1 MELMARIEVID
12 QTLRD
17 GQQSYWGMRMQ
28 AGQVLP
34 VADAIDSA
42 GYRVVDL
49 TGSSIFEVMVR
60 FREENPWK
68 GLDALRAALPNSTLR
83 AGTRTNGIVGMNVTP
98 DSIVE
103 LWIRT
108 LAKHGVESL
117 WIFDCLHDAEN
128 MIRVAKVARDAG
140 LAPSPQLNF
149 SESPVHKDTYYADV
163 IERMIVGGAAET
175 IILGDE
181 AGVLG
186 PERARRWIA
195 MAQERAAAGDTPL
208 EMHFHNRTAMANL
221 NHIIGVEEGV
231 RIVHSAISTLAN
243 GVSMPSTEVT
253 VENLRRLGHE
263 VAVDDSRFAEV
274 AEHFGGLADDE
285 GFARGAPVEYQ
296 VAAIQQQF
304 PGGMM
309 GTLREQLKQV
319 GMSERLPEVLE
330 EAIVVRSELGWPIMA
345 TPFSQLVGI
354 QALLNVVQGERYA
367 TIPDENLM
375 YLAGW
380 YGTPPGEVDQE
391 VLDRAAATAR
401 GKEMLAAGH
410 APQPSLA
417 DIRKEYGE
425 NLSDEELLLRY
436 LIPGPDVDRV
446 YEADNPIAPIRPR
459 GGPEGLPWLKDLLR
473 NSEARAVSASRGGVS
488 VSLRK

>member
-1 MELMARIEVID
+1 MARIEIVD

-28 AGQVLP
+28 AGQMLP
-34 VADAIDSA
+34 VAEAIDSA

-60 FREENPWK
+60 FRRENPWK
-68 GLDALRAALPNSTLR
+68 GLDAIRAALPSSTLR

-108 LAKHGVESL
+108 LAKHGIESL

-128 MIRVAKVARDAG
+128 MVRVAKVARDAG

-149 SESPVHKDTYYADV
+149 SESPVHTDAYYADV
-163 IERMIVGGAAET
+163 IDRMVAGGAAAT

-181 AGVLG
+181 AGVMG
-186 PERARRWIA
+186 PERARRWIRQS
-195 MAQERAAAGDTPL
+195 QERAAAGGVPL

-231 RIVHSAISTLAN
+231 GIVHSAISTLAN

-253 VENLRRLGHE
+253 VDNLRRLGHE
-263 VAVDDSRFAEV
+263 VAIDDSRFAEV
-274 AEHFGGLADDE
+274 AAHFGALADDE
-285 GFARGAPVEYQ
+285 GFARGAPVEYS

-319 GMSERLPEVLE
+319 GMSDRLPEVLE
-330 EAIVVRSELGWPIMA
+330 EAIRVREEMGWPIMA

-380 YGTPPGEVDQE
+380 YGKPPGEVE
-391 VLDRAAATAR
+391 PELLERAAATQR
-401 GKEMLAAGH
+401 GREMMDAGH
-410 APQPSLA
+410 APQPSLKE
-417 DIRKEYGE
+417 IRASYGE
-425 NLSDEELLLRY
+425 SLSDEELLLRY
-436 LIPGPDVDRV
+436 LIPGSDVDEM
-446 YEADNPIAPIRPR
+446 YAADNPIRPIRPL
-459 GGPEGLPWLKDLLR
+459 GDLAGLPWLRDLLR
-473 NSEARAVSASRGGVS
+473 NGEARGLSASRGNVS
-488 VSLRK
+488 VTLRR

>member
-1 MELMARIEVID
+1 MARIEIVD
-12 QTLRD
+12 QSLRD

-28 AGQVLP
+28 AGQILP

-42 GYRVVDL
+42 GYRIVDL

-68 GLDALRAALPNSTLR
+68 GLDAIRAALPNSTLR

-108 LAKHGVESL
+108 LAKHGIESL
-117 WIFDCLHDAEN
+117 WIFDCLHDVEN
-128 MIRVAKVARDAG
+128 MIRVAKIARDAG
-140 LAPSPQLNF
+140 LKPSPQINF
-149 SESPVHKDTYYADV
+149 SESPVHTDEYYGDV
-163 IERMIVGGAAET
+163 VERMVAGAAAET
-175 IILGDE
+175 ILLGDE

-186 PERARRWIA
+186 PERARHWIRLMREHA
-195 MAQERAAAGDTPL
+195 HDIPL
-208 EMHFHNRTAMANL
+208 ELHFHNRTAMANL

-231 RIVHSAISTLAN
+231 SIVHSAVSTLAN

-253 VENLRRLGHE
+253 VDNMRRLGHE
-263 VAVDDSRFAEV
+263 VAIDDSRLGEV
-274 AEHFGGLADDE
+274 AEHFGALADEE

-296 VAAIQQQF
+296 VANIQQQF

-330 EAIVVRSELGWPIMA
+330 EAIRVRSEMGWPIMA

-375 YLAGW
+375 YVAGW
-380 YGTPPGEVDQE
+380 YGTPPGEVDAE
-391 VLDRAAATAR
+391 LKERAAATAR
-401 GKEMLAAGH
+401 GKEMMAAGH
-410 APQPSLA
+410 APQPSLKE
-417 DIRKEYGE
+417 IRAEYGE

-436 LIPGPDVDRV
+436 LIPGNDVEAM
-446 YEADNPIAPIRPR
+446 YAADNPIEPIRPI
-459 GGPEGLPWLKDLLR
+459 GGPEGLPWLRDLLA
-473 NSEARAVSASRGGVS
+473 NSEARGLSASRGGIS
-488 VSLRK
+488 VTLRR

>member
-1 MELMARIEVID
+1 MARVEIID
-12 QTLRD
+12 QSLRD

-28 AGQVLP
+28 AGQMLP

-68 GLDALRAALPNSTLR
+68 GLGAIRAALPSSTLR

-108 LAKHGVESL
+108 LAKHGIESL

-128 MIRVAKVARDAG
+128 MIRVAKIARDAG
-140 LAPSPQLNF
+140 MAPSPQLNF
-149 SESPVHKDTYYADV
+149 SESPVHTDEYYADV
-163 IERMIVGGAAET
+163 ISRMIAGGAAET

-186 PERARRWIA
+186 PERARRWIRLC
-195 MAQERAAAGDTPL
+195 QERAAAGETPL

-231 RIVHSAISTLAN
+231 RIAHSAISTLAN

-253 VENLRRLGHE
+253 VDNLRRLGHE
-263 VAVDDSRFAEV
+263 VPVDERRFAEV
-274 AEHFGGLADDE
+274 AEHFGALADDQ
-285 GFARGAPVEYQ
+285 GFARGAPVEYS

-319 GMSERLPEVLE
+319 GMSDRLPEVLE
-330 EAIVVRSELGWPIMA
+330 EAIRVRSEMGWPIMA

-354 QALLNVVQGERYA
+354 QALLNVVQGGERYA

-380 YGTPPGEVDQE
+380 YGTPPGEVDPE
-391 VLDRAAATAR
+391 VLDKAAATAR
-401 GKEMLAAGH
+401 GKQMIDAGH

-417 DIRKEYGE
+417 EIRAEYGE
-425 NLSDEELLLRY
+425 SLSDEELLLRY
-436 LIPGPDVDRV
+436 LIPGEDVDKM
-446 YEADNPIAPIRPR
+446 YAADNPIEPVYPI
-459 GGPEGLPWLKDLLR
+459 GGSAGMEWIKDLI
-473 NSEARAVSASRGGVS
+473 ADGGSRGVRVSRGPVS
-488 VSLRK
+488 VTLRR

>member
-1 MELMARIEVID
+1 MARIEIVD

-34 VADAIDSA
+34 VAAAIDSA

-60 FREENPWK
+60 YRQENPWK
-68 GLDALRAALPNSTLR
+68 GLDALRAALPSSTLR

-108 LAKHGVESL
+108 LAEHGIESL

-128 MIRVAKVARDAG
+128 MIRVAKIARDAG

-149 SESPVHKDTYYADV
+149 SESPVHTDGYYADV
-163 IERMIVGGAAET
+163 ISRMIAGGAAET

-186 PERARRWIA
+186 PERARRWIGL
-195 MAQERAAAGDTPL
+195 AQERAAAGGTPL

-231 RIVHSAISTLAN
+231 NIVHSAISTLAN

-253 VENLRRLGHE
+253 VDNLRRLGHE

-274 AEHFGGLADDE
+274 AAHFGALADDE

-296 VAAIQQQF
+296 VANIQQQF

-319 GMSERLPEVLE
+319 NMADRLPAVLE
-330 EAIVVRSELGWPIMA
+330 EAIRVRAEMGWPIMA

-380 YGTPPGEVDQE
+380 YGQPPGEVDPE
-391 VLDRAAATAR
+391 VLEKAAATAR
-401 GKEMLAAGH
+401 GKQMMDAGH
-410 APQPSLA
+410 APQPSLKE
-417 DIRKEYGE
+417 IRAEYGE

-436 LIPGPDVDRV
+436 LIPGEDVENMYR
-446 YEADNPIAPIRPR
+446 AGNPIEPILPL

-473 NSEARAVSASRGGVS
+473 ASEARGVSATRGGVS
-488 VSLRK
+488 VTLRR

>member
-1 MELMARIEVID
+1 MAPIEVID

-17 GQQSYWGMRMQ
+17 GQQSYWGMRMR
-28 AGQVLP
+28 AGQIIP
-34 VADAIDSA
+34 VAPLIDAA

-68 GLDALRAALPNSTLR
+68 GLDAIRAAFPTATLR
-83 AGTRTNGIVGMNVTP
+83 AGARTNGIVGMNVTP

-103 LWIRT
+103 LWVRT
-108 LAKHGVESL
+108 LAKHGIGSF

-128 MIRVAKVARDAG
+128 MIRVAKIARDAG
-140 LAPSPQLNF
+140 MDPSPQLNF
-149 SESPVHKDTYYADV
+149 SESPVHTDAYYADV
-163 IERMIVGGAAET
+163 IDRMIAGERRPHDHPRRRGRGAR
-175 IILGDE
+175 
-181 AGVLG
+181 AGAGAQVDP
-186 PERARRWIA
+186 PEPGTRERR
-195 MAQERAAAGDTPL
+195 RRAAGDALPQPHRDGQPQPHHRRRGGGADRPL
-208 EMHFHNRTAMANL
+208 GDLDPRQRGLDALDRGDRRQPAPA
-221 NHIIGVEEGV
+221 
-231 RIVHSAISTLAN
+231 R
-243 GVSMPSTEVT
+243 
-253 VENLRRLGHE
+253 LRGGGRRQP
-263 VAVDDSRFAEV
+263 DFAAV
-274 AEHFGGLADDE
+274 AEHFGALADDQ
-285 GFARGAPVEYQ
+285 GFQRGAPVEYQ
-296 VAAIQQQF
+296 VANIQQQF

-319 GMSERLPEVLE
+319 NMADRLPAVLE
-330 EAIVVRSELGWPIMA
+330 EAIQVREEMGWPIMA

-391 VLDRAAATAR
+391 VLDRAAANPR
-401 GKEMLAAGH
+401 GKQMMDVGH

-417 DIRKEYGE
+417 EIRAEYGE

-436 LIPGPDVDRV
+436 LIPGNDVDNM
-446 YEADNPIAPIRPR
+446 YAADNPIEPILPV
-459 GGPEGLPWLKDLLR
+459 GGPDGLPWIKDVLR
-473 NSEARAVSASRGGVS
+473 AKDVRAISASRGGVR
-488 VSLRK
+488 VTLRR